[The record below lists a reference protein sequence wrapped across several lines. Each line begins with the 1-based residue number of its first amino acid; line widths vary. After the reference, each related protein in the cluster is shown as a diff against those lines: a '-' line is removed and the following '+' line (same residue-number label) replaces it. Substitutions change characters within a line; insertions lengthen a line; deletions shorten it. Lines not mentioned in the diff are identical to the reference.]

1 MEKKEE
7 KKEYFTLKQIY
18 IENDRILAYTNQ
30 LSKEIKMCIIILIEK
45 RKIKSQE
52 NNNDNLFSETGPI
65 CFFHFIL
72 FKVIIN

>member
-45 RKIKSQE
+45 RKIKS
-52 NNNDNLFSETGPI
+52 
-65 CFFHFIL
+65 
-72 FKVIIN
+72 